1 MNASSN
7 EKLRTWLKRPRG
19 SFGVIAGVV
28 SFVVLVSIASG
39 FEGVAP
45 LLTARP
51 WMLSGFAAISL
62 GVGVIVQHR
71 YTVLVGKAI
80 FNAGAPGWRDK
91 VERMATCAKESN
103 LVLCLLL
110 AVGVGYPTTLYY
122 AARSIRVIAAACE
135 ANLSDKLLIPGEEG
149 GSISIAS
156 PVCQCLS
163 QVFLDR
169 NGVVRLALFD
179 TSVLDVTDYQGITE
193 EDEQHCLD
201 RVIAGGPPAT
211 AQRPSNQ

>member
-1 MNASSN
+1 MNASGN
-7 EKLRTWLKRPRG
+7 QKLRAWLKRPRG
-19 SFGVIAGVV
+19 SFGVIAGVA

-51 WMLSGFAAISL
+51 WVLAGFAAISL

-110 AVGVGYPTTLYY
+110 AVAVGYPTTLYY
-122 AARSIRVIAAACE
+122 AARSIRAIAAACE
-135 ANLSDKLLIPGEEG
+135 TNLSDKLVIPGEEG
-149 GSISIAS
+149 RSISIAS

-179 TSVLDVTDYQGITE
+179 TSALDVTDYQGITE
-193 EDEQHCLD
+193 EDEQYCLD
-201 RVIAGGPPAT
+201 RVIPAGQPTT
-211 AQRPSNQ
+211 AQNPSSQ

>member
-7 EKLRTWLKRPRG
+7 EKLRAWLKRPRG

-149 GSISIAS
+149 RSISIAS

>member
-1 MNASSN
+1 M
-7 EKLRTWLKRPRG
+7 TW
-19 SFGVIAGVV
+19 
-28 SFVVLVSIASG
+28 
-39 FEGVAP
+39 FEGVVQ

-80 FNAGAPGWRDK
+80 FNPGAPGWRDK

-110 AVGVGYPTTLYY
+110 AVGIGYPTTLYF
-122 AARSIRVIAAACE
+122 AARSIRAIAAACE
-135 ANLSDKLLIPGEEG
+135 ANLNDPLVIPGEDG
-149 GSISIAS
+149 RSISIAS

-179 TSVLDVTDYQGITE
+179 TSALDVTD
-193 EDEQHCLD
+193 
-201 RVIAGGPPAT
+201 
-211 AQRPSNQ
+211 